1 MRISDWSSDV
11 CSSDLPPARRGD
23 VRSLSRRR
31 PEPGPDRQM
40 VRGARGEG
48 TQVDAGRN
56 GFEVGRGEDAV
67 EPCHRA
73 AAVKAVAGVDKAMA
87 GAEIGEA
94 AAVAAPFVAVAP
106 QDRRSEE
113 RRVGKE
119 CGSRCRYRGAP

>member
-1 MRISDWSSDV
+1 
-11 CSSDLPPARRGD
+11 
-23 VRSLSRRR
+23 
-31 PEPGPDRQM
+31 M

-94 AAVAAPFVAVAP
+94 AAVAAPFVAVAH
-106 QDRRSEE
+106 QDRRQRSEE
-113 RRVGKE
+113 HTSELQSLMRISYAVFCLKKTKRT
-119 CGSRCRYRGAP
+119 